1 MIQRDMSV
9 QRPSEVSAEWC
20 PDCGNEMAFSGVQ
33 PAGYAQFFCNH
44 CCYRRDRFVG
54 LTPEDVQ

>member
-1 MIQRDMSV
+1 MSV